1 MAALTRDTILPRSE
15 GDFADFPVAAATKI
29 FEGALVGIDA
39 SGFAI
44 NLASSEEQFV
54 GVAHAIVDNTAG
66 ANGDL
71 FVKVRRDQQ
80 IREVALAGAVQ
91 ADVGKTLFAT
101 DNATF
106 SLTAS
111 GGTPIGRVHAFI
123 SAGVILAL
131 LKPDEQIM
139 PPQADSGGANP
150 TQAEMNALL
159 DKLRNA
165 GLLRKT

>member
-1 MAALTRDTILPRSE
+1 MAALTKDVILPRNE
-15 GDFADFPVAAATKI
+15 GDYADFPVAAATKI

-44 NLASSEEQFV
+44 NLLAAEEQFV
-54 GVAHAIVDNTAG
+54 GVAHALVDNTG
-66 ANGDL
+66 AAGDL
-71 FVKVRRDQQ
+71 FVKVRRDAQ
-80 IREVALAGAVQ
+80 IRQVALAGAVQ
-91 ADVGKTLFAT
+91 ADVGKTLYAT

-106 SLTAS
+106 TLTPATAS
-111 GGTPIGRVHAFI
+111 PIGRVHAFI

-139 PPQADSGGANP
+139 PPQADSGAAP
-150 TQAEMNALL
+150 TQSEFNALL

-165 GLLRKT
+165 GLMRKT